1 MLRGAVLELD
11 PNMSLEPIVDF
22 EAYTRIGVL
31 PQLIA
36 AGITSALGLLAI
48 LLAGLGVYGV
58 VAFVVTQ
65 RTREIGVRMALGAG
79 RASVLRLV
87 VRDGL
92 ALALPG
98 EIFGLVAAVGA
109 GYLLRFLL
117 LGLSP
122 VDPLSLV
129 GVGLLLALVVVVA
142 SLVPGRRAA
151 SIDPM
156 RALRGE

>member
-1 MLRGAVLELD
+1 M
-11 PNMSLEPIVDF
+11 
-22 EAYTRIGVL
+22 
-31 PQLIA
+31 
-36 AGITSALGLLAI
+36 
-48 LLAGLGVYGV
+48 
-58 VAFVVTQ
+58 
-65 RTREIGVRMALGAG
+65 
-79 RASVLRLV
+79 
-87 VRDGL
+87 RDGL

-98 EIFGLVAAVGA
+98 VIFGLVAAVGA

-122 VDPLSLV
+122 VDPLSLG

-156 RALRGE
+156 RALRAE